1 MFKTYIIFIFIWIVN
16 IGLECLKH
24 RVELI
29 KCIIKL
35 MHISINSLPST
46 YVYIYLV
53 GGDQGSHLIQQ
64 SNFSCFY
71 NTVETCNDFN
81 LFISNI

>member
-1 MFKTYIIFIFIWIVN
+1 
-16 IGLECLKH
+16 
-24 RVELI
+24 
-29 KCIIKL
+29 
-35 MHISINSLPST
+35 MHIISIISLPST

-53 GGDQGSHLIQQ
+53 GEDQGSHLIQQ
-64 SNFSCFY
+64 SIFSCFY